1 MATVTQ
7 GVATFPVNVLITQQS
22 SNLYA
27 GASATVEIIVK
38 QATNV
43 LTVPTSSVHSLG
55 SLNFVN
61 VLQSGQSVRKLVTLG
76 ASSGIYTEVT
86 SGLQP
91 GDQVIV
97 ANRSAAL
104 PSASNNFRANRAAG
118 VGGGIAGGGA
128 GAFVGGA
135 RARG

>member
-1 MATVTQ
+1 M
-7 GVATFPVNVLITQQS
+7 
-22 SNLYA
+22 
-27 GASATVEIIVK
+27 
-38 QATNV
+38 
-43 LTVPTSSVHSLG
+43 
-55 SLNFVN
+55 N
-61 VLQSGQSVRKLVTLG
+61 VLQNGQSVRKLVTLG

-86 SGLQP
+86 SGLEP

-118 VGGGIAGGGA
+118 VGGGFGGGGA

-135 RARG
+135 KARG